1 MAGVAARAVVFDYG
15 LTLVG
20 FSRPA
25 EAIDRAQAEI
35 ARRIAAAG
43 HDAPS
48 PGRLREAVHDRVEA
62 EVVANEESGSLDEV
76 DIVALERR
84 AFADIGLHLDDA
96 LLDDCSRLVQE
107 AWLEGVTLYDD
118 VVPTLELL
126 RGRGLRLGVCSNAA
140 YRPASLRAQLV
151 HLGLDRLLDAAV
163 FSSEV
168 GRRKPATDIFTAAL
182 AALGADAATT
192 VFVGD
197 RVREDVGGSHEAGMR
212 PVLIDRNRSTAGRDV
227 AGGVP
232 HDVIHG
238 LRELPPLLGLEIAIA
253 YDGRNC

>member
-25 EAIDRAQAEI
+25 EAIDRAQEEI
-35 ARRIAAAG
+35 ARRIAASG

-48 PGRLREAVHDRVEA
+48 PRRLRDAVHDRVEA

-76 DIVALERR
+76 DVVALERR
-84 AFADIGLHLDDA
+84 AFADIGLHLADE

-126 RGRGLRLGVCSNAA
+126 RDCGLRLGVCSNAA

-151 HLGLDRLLDAAV
+151 HLGLDRLL
-163 FSSEV
+163 
-168 GRRKPATDIFTAAL
+168 
-182 AALGADAATT
+182 
-192 VFVGD
+192 
-197 RVREDVGGSHEAGMR
+197 VGGRSPQARNGHLHRGARRAGSR
-212 PVLIDRNRSTAGRDV
+212 RGDD
-227 AGGVP
+227 GV
-232 HDVIHG
+232 
-238 LRELPPLLGLEIAIA
+238 R
-253 YDGRNC
+253 R